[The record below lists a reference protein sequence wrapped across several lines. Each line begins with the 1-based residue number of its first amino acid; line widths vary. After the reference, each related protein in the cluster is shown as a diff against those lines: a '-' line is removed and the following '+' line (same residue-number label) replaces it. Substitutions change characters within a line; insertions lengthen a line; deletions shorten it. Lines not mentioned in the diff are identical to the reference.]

1 MSDKSSHNTNLMWGG
16 RFSSKQDNIMET
28 INSSIEID
36 HRMAIQD
43 IEGSIVHVKMLQFQK
58 IIPTKIC
65 NNIIKGLK
73 VIQDDVI
80 KGKFMYDRK
89 FEDIHMNIEKKLHD
103 IIGDDAGYIHTARS
117 RNDQVV
123 TDFKM
128 WIRDSTQ
135 DLISKITKNMK
146 TFLDIADA
154 NFNIIMPGYTH
165 LQTAQPVTFG
175 HHILAYV
182 EMFERDKERFTEAK
196 KRLNE

>member
-1 MSDKSSHNTNLMWGG
+1 
-16 RFSSKQDNIMET
+16 
-28 INSSIEID
+28 
-36 HRMAIQD
+36 
-43 IEGSIVHVKMLQFQK
+43 MLQFKK

-80 KGKFMYDRK
+80 KGKFIYDRK

-128 WIRDSTQ
+128 WIRDSTK
-135 DLISKITKNMK
+135 DLISNV
-146 TFLDIADA
+146 L
-154 NFNIIMPGYTH
+154 
-165 LQTAQPVTFG
+165 
-175 HHILAYV
+175 
-182 EMFERDKERFTEAK
+182 
-196 KRLNE
+196 